1 MRLCVIVVGDVTIV
15 FPHQDEENEGAA
27 EAVPKGEKVDDSPD
41 IPVSFTLFHPMNP
54 TISPYFTR

>member
-1 MRLCVIVVGDVTIV
+1 MIVVGDVTIV

-41 IPVSFTLFHPMNP
+41 IPVSFTLFHLINL
-54 TISPYFTR
+54 TVSLCFTR